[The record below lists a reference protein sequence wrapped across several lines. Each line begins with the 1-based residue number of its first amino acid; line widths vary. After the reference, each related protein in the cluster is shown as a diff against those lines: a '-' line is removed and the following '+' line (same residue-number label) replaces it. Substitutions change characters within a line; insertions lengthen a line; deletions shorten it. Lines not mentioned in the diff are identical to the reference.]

1 MRYNNQSTYYF
12 LEGEEEFMKPILSK
26 AQLDYMKAKTQ
37 FEDKA
42 KVMEKKIELARGVH
56 DEITQEI
63 MEGLVL
69 ETGFHDAFN
78 EMTLAENALI
88 QWSHVTIK
96 HEKTYRENKVEIE
109 MMYDK
114 LNEDPEMRA
123 RVIQLAMKIR

>member
-12 LEGEEEFMKPILSK
+12 LEGEEELMKPLLSK
-26 AQLDYMKAKTQ
+26 AQLDYTKAKTQ
-37 FEDKA
+37 FEDRA

-56 DEITQEI
+56 GEITQEI

-78 EMTLAENALI
+78 ELTLAENELI
-88 QWSHVTIK
+88 KWSHVTIK
-96 HEKTYRENKVEIE
+96 HEKTYRDNKVEIE

>member
-1 MRYNNQSTYYF
+1 
-12 LEGEEEFMKPILSK
+12 MKPILSK

-37 FEDKA
+37 FEDRA

-63 MEGLVL
+63 MEGLVM

-78 EMTLAENALI
+78 ELTLAENALI

-96 HEKTYRENKVEIE
+96 HEKTYRDNKVEIE
-109 MMYDK
+109 MMYSK